1 MVLVILAGTAATLL
15 SAVNPSGGLPPVN
28 GHEVHFNYRET
39 IAVWFRSLFYF
50 HPEVALMV
58 NIPVAF
64 KIHIVVAM
72 VLFIIWPF
80 TRLVHALTVPLHYLF
95 RPYTVYRSRGGQ
107 RVGARRGW
115 DPVGTLPRERAD
127 R

>member
-1 MVLVILAGTAATLL
+1 MHKPHL
-15 SAVNPSGGLPPVN
+15 
-28 GHEVHFNYRET
+28 
-39 IAVWFRSLFYF
+39 
-50 HPEVALMV
+50 ALMV